1 MVNPSLQQED
11 RFQISTVVAPRKN
24 TSLYAWLEETG
35 RFIEKD
41 HTDFA
46 WSTEDEELLEE
57 YSGSDDDSFDL
68 MAA

>member
-1 MVNPSLQQED
+1 MVNPSLQQAD
-11 RFQISTVVAPRKN
+11 RSQISTVVVSRKH

-35 RFIEKD
+35 RFIDQD

-57 YSGSDDDSFDL
+57 YSGSDDDGFDF